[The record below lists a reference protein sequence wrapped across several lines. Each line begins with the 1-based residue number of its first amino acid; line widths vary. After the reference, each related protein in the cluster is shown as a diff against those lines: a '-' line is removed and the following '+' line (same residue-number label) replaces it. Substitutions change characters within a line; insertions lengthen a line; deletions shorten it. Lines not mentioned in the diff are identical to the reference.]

1 MKSGRAAAGLTD
13 PECAHE
19 ALPCN
24 VPVRLTLKALY
35 QMICAAWAHCPAK
48 QRWKEK
54 EEAVVKKMSLRV
66 RVDCRKIKG

>member
-1 MKSGRAAAGLTD
+1 MKNGRAAAGLTD

-24 VPVRLTLKALY
+24 VPVSLTLKALY

-48 QRWKEK
+48 QRWKE
-54 EEAVVKKMSLRV
+54 EAVVKKMSLRV